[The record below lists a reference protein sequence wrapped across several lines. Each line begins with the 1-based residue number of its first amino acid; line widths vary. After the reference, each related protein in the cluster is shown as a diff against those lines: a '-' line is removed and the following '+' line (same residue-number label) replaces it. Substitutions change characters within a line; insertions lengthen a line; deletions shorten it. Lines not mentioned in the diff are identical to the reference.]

1 VARAAT
7 ASAGARISTGLR
19 PMASVILPKEL
30 ESMTSTRAE
39 TEPSVPSVVAAL
51 AEEPLRI
58 SAAGNAC
65 DVHVVRMRCACMC
78 ACSAIRT
85 HSARSTCA
93 ITPKQADMRKAT
105 AKTTT
110 EGIFGWSGG
119 GSGLRR
125 ASSAGP
131 VRVCVPVEGR
141 RRCALDCSWLGADS
155 CPRCPGIAAQ
165 QGGIVLIHAVVIRH
179 EAASMAIVRRAT
191 RSRRLHFARP

>member
-1 VARAAT
+1 
-7 ASAGARISTGLR
+7 
-19 PMASVILPKEL
+19 
-30 ESMTSTRAE
+30 
-39 TEPSVPSVVAAL
+39 
-51 AEEPLRI
+51 
-58 SAAGNAC
+58 
-65 DVHVVRMRCACMC
+65 MRCACMC

-131 VRVCVPVEGR
+131 VRVCVPG

-179 EAASMAIVRRAT
+179 EAASMAIVRATPT
-191 RSRRLHFARP
+191 RSRSRMFLFFRTGGGQCAVAARKSGLKSGVADRDAHREAEAEAEAEADRSSPRRPVRSSSVLAGGRRC